1 MLDEFDLKLIKALR
15 ENGRATYVDLA
26 KGLGVVEGT
35 VRKRVNELL
44 RSGIIRVS
52 AIPDLRTMGYNF
64 ISLIGLQ
71 IKMSELKK
79 VSHVLAGKPNICYLA
94 FVTGRYDLLAI
105 VASRSTDELDGL

>member
-44 RSGIIRVS
+44 RIR
-52 AIPDLRTMGYNF
+52 N
-64 ISLIGLQ
+64 
-71 IKMSELKK
+71 
-79 VSHVLAGKPNICYLA
+79 N
-94 FVTGRYDLLAI
+94 
-105 VASRSTDELDGL
+105 